1 LNDDQAFGRILHDE
15 TGRLAGQAKTAVTF
29 RKIAGDQSER
39 SHLAHQRAIDPP
51 LLLTCLIAWRKLLA
65 REAFRGRPK
74 CPLLFAVRRGHAPNA
89 LADSLR
95 YFTWRRKSGL
105 RFSLKARTPSRDS
118 SVW

>member
-1 LNDDQAFGRILHDE
+1 M
-15 TGRLAGQAKTAVTF
+15 TF

-74 CPLLFAVRRGHAPNA
+74 CRCSSLYAVVKPLLLAPNA

-95 YFTWRRKSGL
+95 YFAWRRKSGL

-118 SVW
+118 RSGNKD